1 MNTEIVHHVAG
12 RWDRVGYTVK
22 VNYNVRKVSNISA
35 AWVLIAV
42 ATIIIT
48 IERVIGLVT
57 YLSCEDIIVCLGEK

>member
-57 YLSCEDIIVCLGEK
+57 YLSCEDIIVCFRES